1 VTLQAQLV
9 FLAVVL
15 GILAL
20 IHAFIAAHLWF
31 LLPEGSPRW
40 ALVILLVVLGT
51 AYIVGRALERV
62 SMPAAVPFLQLGSWW
77 FGVMT
82 YLFLGCLLL
91 DVAILAHC
99 VIPWIPQD
107 RVAAGRIY
115 FLGLGLAITVA
126 LGVGFFNVARPHLRH
141 WKLPGDVPLK
151 IAVASDVHLSALV
164 PPSRLRRIVDLLMQQ
179 QPDLIV
185 FPGDLVDE
193 DLASSAHGQQFRE
206 ILRGLHAPLGVYA
219 VTGNHEWI
227 TGADAAVT
235 WMESCGITVLRD
247 RAIDL
252 GPCVVAG
259 REDVARPRFGGG
271 KAMPLDAILRGI
283 DGTKPLIVL
292 DHQPLRLREAAEAGA
307 ALVLCGHT
315 HHGQFWPFQWITQR
329 LFEVSWGHKKIGA
342 TDVVVSCGAGAWGPQ
357 IRTNSRSEVL
367 LVEWGSDTKLQI
379 RAHEHSSDP
388 DRAEM
393 K

>member
-1 VTLQAQLV
+1 LRAQLV
-9 FLAVVL
+9 FLAAVL
-15 GILAL
+15 GILGL

-31 LLPEGSPRW
+31 LLPEGAPRW
-40 ALVILLVVLGT
+40 GLVLLFLVLGT

-62 SMPAAVPFLQLGSWW
+62 SMRAAVPFLHVGSWW
-77 FGVMT
+77 LGAMA

-91 DVAILAHC
+91 DGVVLAHL
-99 VIPWIPQD
+99 VVPWIPED
-107 RVAAGRIY
+107 WVVAGRIC
-115 FLGLGLAITVA
+115 FVGLGLAIAAALVA
-126 LGVGFFNVARPHLRH
+126 GFFNVARPHLRR
-141 WKLPGDVPLK
+141 WSLAGRVPLK

-164 PPSRLRRIVDLLMQQ
+164 PPARLCRIAELLMQE

-193 DLASSAHGQQFRE
+193 DLASSAHGRQFRE

-227 TGADAAVT
+227 TGAEEAVA

-247 RAIDL
+247 RAVDL
-252 GPCVVAG
+252 GPCVLAG
-259 REDVARPRFGGG
+259 REDAAGPRLGAGRGTPLESVLGGMDR
-271 KAMPLDAILRGI
+271 A
-283 DGTKPLIVL
+283 KPLIVL
-292 DHQPLRLREAAEAGA
+292 DHQPVRLREAVAAGA

-367 LVEWGSDTKLQI
+367 RVEWMDGHVN
-379 RAHEHSSDP
+379 HE
-388 DRAEM
+388 
-393 K
+393 